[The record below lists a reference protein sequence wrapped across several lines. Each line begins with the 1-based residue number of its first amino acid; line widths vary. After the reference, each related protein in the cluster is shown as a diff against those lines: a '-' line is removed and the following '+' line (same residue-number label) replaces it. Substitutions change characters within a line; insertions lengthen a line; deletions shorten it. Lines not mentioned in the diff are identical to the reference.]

1 MADAELPQDDRAL
14 ESMLRDQRN
23 GPPEPGEANP
33 WAFVRRWPDAAVR
46 GRVWPVVSRL
56 LLDADPVVRE
66 RAVEFVRGWDDGAA
80 LTASRLIE
88 VASQHAE
95 LYADQAIEGMTL
107 RYALAFALSNRVT
120 PANGAQIAGLLREL
134 ANHELIGGGTAS
146 VLGRYEPTFVT
157 EVAPKY
163 GDAQLDWIAE
173 AAGSMALFRRD
184 SLVPFLTALRGL
196 TQATRERLLATVE
209 EYIKRDDVAAKSL
222 ARGQGLPIPTKAAPT
237 AASLRSA
244 IGL

>member
-23 GPPEPGEANP
+23 GPPDPGEANP

-46 GRVWPVVSRL
+46 GRVWPVISRL

-80 LTASRLIE
+80 LTAPRLIE

-120 PANGAQIAGLLREL
+120 PTNGAQIAGLLREL
-134 ANHELIGGGTAS
+134 ANHEPIGGGAAS
-146 VLGRYEPTFVT
+146 VLGRYEPAFVQ
-157 EVAPKY
+157 AQAQKW
-163 GDAQLDWIAE
+163 GDAQIDWIEE
-173 AAGSMALFRRD
+173 ATRSLALFRRD
-184 SLVPFLTALRGL
+184 AIVPFLTALRGL
-196 TQATRERLLATVE
+196 SQATRERLLAAVE
-209 EYIKRDDVAAKSL
+209 EYIKRDDAEATTL

-237 AASLRSA
+237 AAYLRSA
-244 IGL
+244 IGI